1 MTKGIAHV
9 PLQSLSLVMPF
20 GLLLHCAMYYNCPAM
35 ETVPQVL
42 VTLEEWVVLVAMIEC
57 PMLVVP
63 LAVSSVAPTPV
74 EWVYDAQAAK
84 QVLVQWCRDALA
96 AMTSARTT

>member
-1 MTKGIAHV
+1 MTEGIAHV
-9 PLQSLSLVMPF
+9 PLQTLSLVTPF
-20 GLLLHCAMYYNCPAM
+20 CVRHHCAVFCNCPAL
-35 ETVPQVL
+35 ETIPLVL

-63 LAVSSVAPTPV
+63 LAASSVAPLPV

-84 QVLVQWCRDALA
+84 QVLVQWCQDALA

>member
-1 MTKGIAHV
+1 M
-9 PLQSLSLVMPF
+9 
-20 GLLLHCAMYYNCPAM
+20 
-35 ETVPQVL
+35 L
-42 VTLEEWVVLVAMIEC
+42 VTLGVWMVLGAMVEC
-57 PMLVVP
+57 PTLVVP
-63 LAVSSVAPTPV
+63 LAASSVAPSPI

>member
-1 MTKGIAHV
+1 M
-9 PLQSLSLVMPF
+9 
-20 GLLLHCAMYYNCPAM
+20 
-35 ETVPQVL
+35 L
-42 VTLEEWVVLVAMIEC
+42 VTLGEWVVLVAMVEC

-63 LAVSSVAPTPV
+63 LAASSVASLSI

-84 QVLVQWCRDALA
+84 QVLVQWCRDALV

>member
-1 MTKGIAHV
+1 M
-9 PLQSLSLVMPF
+9 
-20 GLLLHCAMYYNCPAM
+20 
-35 ETVPQVL
+35 L
-42 VTLEEWVVLVAMIEC
+42 VTLEEWVVLVAMEEC

-63 LAVSSVAPTPV
+63 LTASLVAPTPV

-84 QVLVQWCRDALA
+84 QVLMQWCRDALA

>member
-1 MTKGIAHV
+1 MTEGIAHV
-9 PLQSLSLVMPF
+9 SLQTLSLVTPF
-20 GLLLHCAMYYNCPAM
+20 CVRHHCTVFCNCPAL
-35 ETVPQVL
+35 ETIPLVL

-63 LAVSSVAPTPV
+63 LAASSGALTPV